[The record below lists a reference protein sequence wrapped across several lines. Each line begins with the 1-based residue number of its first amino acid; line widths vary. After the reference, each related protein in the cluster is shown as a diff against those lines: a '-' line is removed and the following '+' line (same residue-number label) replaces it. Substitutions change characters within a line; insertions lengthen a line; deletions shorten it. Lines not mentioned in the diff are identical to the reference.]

1 MKILFAADGSSYTK
15 KALAFLVTHEAL
27 LDPTSEL
34 HVLNV
39 QTNLPPRV
47 KSVAGREL
55 VDSYYVSEA
64 EKVLKP
70 IRKFLDQHHINY
82 RADWVAGNAAVD
94 ILKAAK
100 KDKAHMIVMG
110 THGRTGIKHAL
121 MGSVAERVV
130 RKAPCAVLTVH
141 APSQNAPA
149 NP

>member
-47 KSVAGREL
+47 KTVAGQEL
-55 VDSYYVSEA
+55 VDSYYVGEA

-70 IRKFLDQHHINY
+70 IRKFLDQHHITY

-110 THGRTGIKHAL
+110 THGHGVLGRIL
-121 MGSVAERVV
+121 MGSVAQRVV
-130 RKAPCAVLTVH
+130 AESDLPVLLV
-141 APSQNAPA
+141 Q
-149 NP
+149 